1 MAQDRLRCDELPL
14 THEFLALML
23 GVRRSSVTNALH
35 VVEGTGAI
43 RATRSL
49 VTVRDRDALQRL
61 AGASYGLSE
70 QEYRRVLG

>member
-1 MAQDRLRCDELPL
+1 MRQIELNDE
-14 THEFLALML
+14 TAE
-23 GVRRSSVTNALH
+23 V
-35 VVEGTGAI
+35 TGAI

-70 QEYRRVLG
+70 HEYRRVLG